1 VSRVPNQTRRQNLPL
16 WLTAEEAAEVLR
28 ISVGHVYEL
37 CRQGAI
43 PHLKIGRTVR
53 IDRDG
58 LFYQAR
64 EGTRR
69 KTEVA

>member
-1 VSRVPNQTRRQNLPL
+1 
-16 WLTAEEAAEVLR
+16 
-28 ISVGHVYEL
+28 VGHVYEL